1 MIPIDV
7 RIPLGAELV
16 IEKKAKKRVL
26 RRYGNKIARAARKK
40 LAQPGAGRRYGNHT
54 ASAPGAPPAKLT
66 GALAQSIGVRVFK
79 SGDGV
84 AIRARRFYAKFLEA
98 GAQGGIGSG
107 KAGVKGQ
114 RNTRRAVA
122 GNRVLEPRPFL
133 STAAEEAMKGG
144 LAAELRDALINDIN
158 LRTRGPAVPRL
169 RDRR

>member
-7 RIPLGAELV
+7 RIPMGAELV

-26 RRYGNKIARAARKK
+26 RRFGNKIARATRKK
-40 LAQPGAGRRYGNHT
+40 LAQPGAGRRYGKHT
-54 ASAPGAPPAKLT
+54 ASAPGAPPARIT
-66 GALAQSIGVRVFK
+66 GQLAQSIGVRVFK

-84 AIRARRFYAKFLEA
+84 AIRARRFTAKFLEV

-114 RNTRRAVA
+114 RNKRASIA
-122 GNRVLEPRPFL
+122 GSRVLEPRPFL
-133 STAAEEAMKGG
+133 SAAAEEQVKGG
-144 LAAELRDALINDIN
+144 LAAELRDALVNDIN
-158 LRTRGPAVPRL
+158 LKTKGPAVPRL